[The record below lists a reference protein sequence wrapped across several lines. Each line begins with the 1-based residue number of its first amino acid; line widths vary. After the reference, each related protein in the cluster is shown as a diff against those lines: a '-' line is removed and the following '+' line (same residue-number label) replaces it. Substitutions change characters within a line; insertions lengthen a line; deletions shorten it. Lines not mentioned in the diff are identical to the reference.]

1 MVVLMICFDESG
13 NLGRGSG
20 RYFVIAA
27 LETSAPK
34 RLKNI
39 VQRFTLKHSLPE
51 IKGTELSVPQRQEL
65 LNNLNQKQDYE
76 VSYIILDKVHFK
88 RKDILGKNILFNYL
102 ASFVCED
109 ILKSS
114 KEDILFCFD
123 NRTVKTTSKHALP
136 EYLATKCIEWDVMNQ
151 LHVQFHESHQHRLIQ
166 IADLFSN
173 TIYQS
178 YNNDTKHFYNQM
190 NVKKSIKFP
199 YQQFGQ

>member
-1 MVVLMICFDESG
+1 MVCFDESG
-13 NLGRGSG
+13 NLGGGSG

-27 LETSAPK
+27 LETNNPK

-39 VQRFTLKHSLPE
+39 VQRFTLKYSLPE

-65 LNNLNQKQDYE
+65 LNDLNQERDYS
-76 VSYIILDKVHFK
+76 VSYIILDKVHFN
-88 RKDILGKNILFNYL
+88 RKDLLGKNILFNYL
-102 ASFVCED
+102 SSFVCED

-114 KEDILFCFD
+114 TEDILLCFD
-123 NRTVKTTSKHALP
+123 NRTVKTTSKYALP
-136 EYLATKCIEWDVMNQ
+136 EYLSTKCIEWDVRNQ
-151 LHVQFHESHQHRLIQ
+151 LSVQFFESHQHRLIQ

-178 YNNDTKHFYNQM
+178 YNNDTKHFYNQL